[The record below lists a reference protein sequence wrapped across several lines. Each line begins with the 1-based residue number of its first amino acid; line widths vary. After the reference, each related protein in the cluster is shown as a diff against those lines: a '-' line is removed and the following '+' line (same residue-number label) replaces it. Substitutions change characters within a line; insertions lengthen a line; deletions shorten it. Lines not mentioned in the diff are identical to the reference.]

1 MLKAETSSYQTKVW
15 SEIGFSFILI
25 GSQIYGVKHERDSTS
40 ADSDDAAVIKVHQ
53 IKVFVCKHF
62 FLFFF

>member
-1 MLKAETSSYQTKVW
+1 MNETH
-15 SEIGFSFILI
+15 L
-25 GSQIYGVKHERDSTS
+25 TS

-62 FLFFF
+62 FFYFFWT